1 MGPLNVVVCFLMAFW
16 DAEVKDRLISIK
28 IDPTSAYNDN
38 INPDIAINCGRRIGT
53 EIKTTK
59 K

>member
-28 IDPTSAYNDN
+28 IDPTSAYND
-38 INPDIAINCGRRIGT
+38 IAINCGRRIGT